1 MNPVGKAINNYP
13 HGSMICRIHKNG
25 EFGDGGSYCFTN
37 IIWKHCD
44 FTKHR
49 WYTMAYIYIH
59 CNWDMEYILL
69 YACMYIPRS

>member
-37 IIWKHCD
+37 LTLIIGFHQLLWG
-44 FTKHR
+44 
-49 WYTMAYIYIH
+49 YTLHEMNIDSENRH
-59 CNWDMEYILL
+59 VF
-69 YACMYIPRS
+69 SGK